1 MAMMKVTRFTDAQA
15 FNEHIGAVLAP
26 RERENNL
33 LLGIV
38 RNLAEKPDDAACMLA
53 VAAETETVCAA
64 VMTPPLNLVLSTGP
78 TEVVA
83 TLIDHLEAADIR
95 VLGVLSIAAMAD
107 AFASAWQRRVGS
119 SVDFGIDMRLY
130 ALGTL
135 PRLPP
140 APGGLQAAAIA
151 DVPLLVEWSNA
162 FFAEANMTA
171 AERDFFIARLDEM
184 IARPRL
190 WLWSLEGR
198 PVCMVAHSETTPRTA
213 RIGPVY
219 TPAPLRGRG
228 YATAAVAELSR
239 RLLAG
244 GRTWC
249 LLFADVANPTSTGI
263 YRRLGYEEVCLFRE
277 YRFAA

>member
-1 MAMMKVTRFTDAQA
+1 MRVTRFTDPQA
-15 FNEHIGAVLAP
+15 FNDHIGVALAP

-38 RNLAEKPDDAACMLA
+38 RHLVEKPDDTAYMVA
-53 VAAETETVCAA
+53 VAAETETVCVA
-64 VMTPPLNLVLSTGP
+64 VMTPPFNLVLSSGP
-78 TEVVA
+78 A
-83 TLIDHLEAADIR
+83 QAIDILIDHLGAADMR
-95 VLGVLSIAAMAD
+95 VLGVVSVAAMAD
-107 AFASAWQRRVGS
+107 AFAAAWQQQAGS
-119 SVDFGIDMRLY
+119 TVDLGIDMRLY

-135 PRLPP
+135 PRVPP
-140 APGGLQAAAIA
+140 VPGGLQAAATA

-162 FFAEANMTA
+162 FFAEANMTE

-190 WLWSLEGR
+190 WLWTLEGR
-198 PVCMVAHSETTPRTA
+198 PVCMVGHSETTPTTA

-219 TPAPLRGRG
+219 TPASLRGRG

-249 LLFADVANPTSTGI
+249 LLFADVDNPTSTGI
-263 YRRLGYEEVCLFRE
+263 YRRLGYQEVCLFRE

>member
-1 MAMMKVTRFTDAQA
+1 MAMMKVTRFTDPQA

-38 RNLAEKPDDAACMLA
+38 RNLAEKPNDAAYMLA

-64 VMTPPLNLVLSTGP
+64 VMTPPFNLVLSTGP
-78 TEVVA
+78 TLAVA

-107 AFASAWQRRVGS
+107 AFASAWQRQAGS
-119 SVDFGIDMRLY
+119 PVDLGIDMRLY

-135 PRLPP
+135 PRVPP
-140 APGGLQAAAIA
+140 VPGGLQAAAIA

-190 WLWSLEGR
+190 WLWTLEGR

-249 LLFADVANPTSTGI
+249 LLFADVANPISTGI

>member
-1 MAMMKVTRFTDAQA
+1 MRVRRFTDPQA
-15 FNEHIGAVLAP
+15 FNELIAVVLASQ
-26 RERENNL
+26 ERENNL

-38 RNLAEKPDDAACMLA
+38 RNLVEKPDAASHMVA
-53 VAAETETVCAA
+53 VAAGTETVCAA
-64 VMTPPLNLVLSTGP
+64 VMTPPFNLVLSTGP
-78 TEVVA
+78 ASAVQA
-83 TLIDHLEAADIR
+83 LIDHLDEAAIR
-95 VLGVLSIAAMAD
+95 LPGVVSVAAMAD
-107 AFASAWQRRVGS
+107 AFASAWRRRDGTK
-119 SVDFGIDMRLY
+119 VDLGIDMRLY

-135 PRLPP
+135 PLVPP
-140 APGGLQAAAIA
+140 APGALQAAAIA

-190 WLWSLEGR
+190 WLWTLEGR

-249 LLFADVANPTSTGI
+249 LLFADVANATSTGI
-263 YRRLGYEEVCLFRE
+263 YRRLGYQEVCLFRE